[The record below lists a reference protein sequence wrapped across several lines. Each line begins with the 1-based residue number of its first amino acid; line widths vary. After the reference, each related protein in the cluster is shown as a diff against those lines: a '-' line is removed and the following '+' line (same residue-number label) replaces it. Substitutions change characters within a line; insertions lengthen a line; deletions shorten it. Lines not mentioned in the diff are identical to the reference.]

1 MRARPLQCLT
11 KLGHVSHTLTFF
23 NTILSSCS
31 CRRLSSP
38 PPPPA
43 VKPATKPALSLDG
56 ITSLR
61 FVPVVQH
68 SQLVLYGIP
77 TSPTSTDDHKLCH
90 FPNAEAIRNFRIPKR
105 RPPPSP
111 SSALLL
117 SSPLPSQDSSDAVQQ
132 SCCMRRFHAG
142 LPSNPHSLTF
152 TLSTSQG
159 EEWSSNNLEGQGSM
173 FVFLIL
179 ILPVWQISDYNDK

>member
-1 MRARPLQCLT
+1 MQCLIFQSW
-11 KLGHVSHTLTFF
+11 HSVC
-23 NTILSSCS
+23 CS

-38 PPPPA
+38 PPPA
-43 VKPATKPALSLDG
+43 VKPALSLDG

-77 TSPTSTDDHKLCH
+77 ASPPTPDDHNLSH

-105 RPPPSP
+105 RPPPSSP

-117 SSPLPSQDSSDAVQQ
+117 SSPLPSLDSSDAVQR
-132 SCCMRRFHAG
+132 SCCVRRFHAG

-159 EEWSSNNLEGQGSM
+159 EQWSSNNLEGQRSM
-173 FVFLIL
+173 MLVFIVIVLQHFDWL
-179 ILPVWQISDYNDK
+179 SGNVTK

>member
-1 MRARPLQCLT
+1 MLQCLIFQSW
-11 KLGHVSHTLTFF
+11 HSVC
-23 NTILSSCS
+23 CS

-38 PPPPA
+38 PPPA
-43 VKPATKPALSLDG
+43 VKPALSLDG

-77 TSPTSTDDHKLCH
+77 ASPPTPDDHKLSH

-105 RPPPSP
+105 RPPPSSP

-117 SSPLPSQDSSDAVQQ
+117 SSQDSSDAVQR
-132 SCCMRRFHAG
+132 SCCVRRFHAG

-159 EEWSSNNLEGQGSM
+159 EQWSSNNLEGQRSTM
-173 FVFLIL
+173 FVFIVIVLQHFDWLTGNVLLYGLLFPTI
-179 ILPVWQISDYNDK
+179 